1 MVELSL
7 MRTLLKV
14 LSLIG
19 ESGIRESILMDEVA
33 LAAAHKPTGDQIRE
47 HIQSAKDSL
56 WIEGRKGLIQEPRY
70 FITAAGKAALQEMA

>member
-1 MVELSL
+1 MIELSL

-14 LSLIG
+14 LSFIG

-47 HIQSAKDSL
+47 HMTEAVDRKL
-56 WIEGRKGLIQEPRY
+56 IEGKQGLISEKRY
-70 FITAAGKAALQEMA
+70 FITPAGKAALLEMA